1 MEIKDILSKLN
12 LDLSNPEV
20 KRGAIEAIDAILTS
34 RAPIGGS
41 DLLGGGA
48 GIEQEIELD
57 PDLIQPSVKQ
67 ASSGSD
73 DDVEIDD
80 EENILDQIKHKD
92 SEDPIENTNSDGD
105 DSKSKKDSG
114 SNIESEDQ
122 KDDSSADNSDSADN
136 KDSNDHEPKQN
147 RPTDEKETSTDTD
160 SSNNDFDDDGEEID
174 SADDDGDDDFDDY
187 DDGDDGDGGDI
198 ETVGSDDFDDS
209 SDIDFEFN
217 DDDNA
222 SDDGGDSDEAQDYD
236 DDDLDFDDNSEI
248 DDEDDDVDFDE
259 DDLIDD
265 DLKDA
270 TEDEAEKMKRKA
282 RAIKRERVVAAGKK
296 ALENARAKNAPQS
309 AIQELEKALEALES
323 LTEAV
328 NQNLKDISDVD
339 FNRLVNRVL
348 DAIEACGNSDLTYT
362 SAEEKEARVKE
373 IKADLSSATTQ
384 NELAAEDI
392 AKIRAETQAL
402 KAREQE
408 VAKYAP
414 RDRTSFGGFQAFLDS
429 LSKAIARQV
438 STTPARDNSWS
449 QINRKYSG
457 TGVLR
462 PGKKIKDLPNT
473 KIPVID
479 FYFDCSSSW
488 KQHDIEIGKK
498 AVAALADLDA
508 DGKIKINLFYFAD
521 EVSTEYNDVAG
532 GWTSGWNYIV
542 KNIIATKA
550 TNVVI
555 MTDSDMEAQGSG
567 NAGVSGFLRY
577 TVPGHVWYLWKNGRN
592 AQRLVRDL
600 TGRKGVQ
607 QFSFS
612 ASDL

>member
-12 LDLSNPEV
+12 LDLSNAEV
-20 KRGAIEAIDAILTS
+20 KRGAIEAIDAILAS
-34 RAPIGGS
+34 RAPIGGG

-48 GIEQEIELD
+48 GIEQEVELD

-73 DDVEIDD
+73 DDVEIED
-80 EENILDQIKHKD
+80 EEKILDQIKHKD

-105 DSKSKKDSG
+105 SSSSDKESG
-114 SNIESEDQ
+114 SNTDSTDATDNSDNTDSDSTSNEPNKSDEDKKPDQ
-122 KDDSSADNSDSADN
+122 NEPKNDSSANSKNSSSSDDFDENDNDDELESDGALED
-136 KDSNDHEPKQN
+136 
-147 RPTDEKETSTDTD
+147 DE
-160 SSNNDFDDDGEEID
+160 FDDDDEFDGDGDNNID
-174 SADDDGDDDFDDY
+174 LDDLVDPDIEDASADDDF
-187 DDGDDGDGGDI
+187 DGDDGDGR
-198 ETVGSDDFDDS
+198 EFDNDA
-209 SDIDFEFN
+209 
-217 DDDNA
+217 DDDK
-222 SDDGGDSDEAQDYD
+222 
-236 DDDLDFDDNSEI
+236 
-248 DDEDDDVDFDE
+248 DEDDDLDFDE

-270 TEDEAEKMKRKA
+270 TEDEAEKIKRNA

-296 ALENARAKNAPQS
+296 ALENAQAKNAPYEV
-309 AIQELEKALEALES
+309 IQELTKALEALEA
-323 LTEAV
+323 LTEAITRS
-328 NQNLKDISDVD
+328 LKDISDTE
-339 FNRLVNRVL
+339 FNSLINRVL
-348 DAIEACGNSDLTYT
+348 DAIEACGNSELTYT

-373 IKADLSSATTQ
+373 IKADMSNATTQ

-402 KAREQE
+402 KAREKE
-408 VAKYAP
+408 IAKYAP
-414 RDRTSFGGFQAFLDS
+414 RTNTSFGGFKDFLDS
-429 LSKAIARQV
+429 LSKAIKRQV
-438 STTPARDNSWS
+438 STTQARDNSWS

-488 KQHDIEIGKK
+488 KQRDIEIGKK
-498 AVAALADLDA
+498 AVEALADLQA
-508 DGKIKINLFYFAD
+508 DGQIKINLFYFAD
-521 EVSTEYNDVAG
+521 YVSTEYNEVAG
-532 GWTSGWNYIV
+532 GWTSAWNYIV

-555 MTDSDMEAQGSG
+555 MTDSDMENQGSG
-567 NAGVSGFLRY
+567 VAGVNGFLKY
-577 TVPGHVWYLWKNGRN
+577 NVPGHVWYLWKNGKN
-592 AQRLVRDL
+592 AQRLARDL
-600 TGRKGVQ
+600 TGKKGVQ

-612 ASDL
+612 ANDL